1 MRQRP
6 YVIAAVFLLL
16 VLGGA
21 LILRDSG
28 TARLPTKPSK
38 HSESK
43 LGLRLI
49 SAGKFT
55 FGRLV
60 FPHKEPAAVGERCRR
75 ALSAEALARRPA
87 A

>member
-28 TARLPTKPSK
+28 T
-38 HSESK
+38 
-43 LGLRLI
+43 
-49 SAGKFT
+49 
-55 FGRLV
+55 
-60 FPHKEPAAVGERCRR
+60 R
-75 ALSAEALARRPA
+75 APPDQAFKAQRE
-87 A
+87 